1 VAVPDDPTTA
11 LSAVAGKAA
20 ADADRARVGVA
31 SAVGAFVLWGLM
43 PIYFRWTTFV
53 PALEIVAHRVLWSLV
68 FVVLVLLAAGHWRT
82 FAAAFASRAN
92 ARVFLGSAA
101 LITVNW
107 TLFIWAIYAE
117 RVLDISLGY
126 FINPLVSVLLGWMLL
141 GERLRPV
148 QWAAVALA
156 AAGAVNLVVALG
168 VFPWIGLT
176 LACSFALYGLI
187 RKVAK
192 VDSLVALGLETA
204 FLSPLALGYLLV
216 LAAMGAGAMGTQGLG
231 VDLLLLLAGPVTAVP
246 LLLFG
251 HGARRLSLSAV
262 GLLQYISP
270 SMQFF
275 LAVFW
280 WNEPFTTDH
289 IVTFALIWTGLAV
302 YSQDSLRR
310 NR

>member
-1 VAVPDDPTTA
+1 
-11 LSAVAGKAA
+11 
-20 ADADRARVGVA
+20 
-31 SAVGAFVLWGLM
+31 M
-43 PIYFRWTTFV
+43 PIYFRWIDFV
-53 PALEIVAHRVLWSLV
+53 PAVEVVAHRILWSLV
-68 FVVLVLLAAGHWRT
+68 FVVLILLGLGHWRT
-82 FAAAFASRAN
+82 FAAAFGSRAN
-92 ARVFLGSAA
+92 VRLFLASAA

-107 TLFIWAIYAE
+107 TLFIWAIYAG

-126 FINPLVSVLLGWMLL
+126 FINPLVSVLMGRVLL

-148 QWAAVALA
+148 QWLAVGLA
-156 AAGAVNLVVALG
+156 AAGAINLVGALG

-176 LACSFALYGLI
+176 LALSFALYGLI

-204 FLSPLALGYLLV
+204 FLTPLALAYLV
-216 LAAMGAGAMGTQGLG
+216 FLAAMGAGAMGTQGLG

-251 HGARRLSLSAV
+251 HGARRLNLSTI
-262 GLLQYISP
+262 GLLQYIAP

-280 WNEPFTTDH
+280 WQEPFTAAH
-289 IVTFALIWTGLAV
+289 IVTFALIWTGLAI

-310 NR
+310 SR